1 MDRNT
6 AYQLLTSIVKNE
18 NLIKHHLAAEAVM
31 IALYKRLN
39 PQINPNDQA
48 KWGIVGLLHDAD
60 YELSKNHPEKHS
72 LILEEKIGNQLPVD
86 VLYAIKSHAFQYNG
100 VEPKSKMD
108 WAIYTVDELTGIII
122 AAMLIHP
129 DKKLTSL
136 TLDFVL
142 NKFND
147 LNFAKGAEREKIKMC
162 EARLE
167 IPLNEFID
175 ITLKAMQ
182 QISPQLDPK

>member
-6 AYQLLTSIVKNE
+6 AYQLLNSLTKNN
-18 NLIKHHLAAEAVM
+18 NLIKHHLATEASM
-31 IALYKRLN
+31 KALYRKLN
-39 PQINPNDQA
+39 LDINPNEEE
-48 KWGIVGLLHDAD
+48 KWGLVGLLHDAD

-72 LILEEKIGNQLPVD
+72 LILEEKIGNQLPPD
-86 VLYAIKSHAFQYNG
+86 VLYAIKAHAFQYNG

-108 WAIYTVDELTGIII
+108 FAMYCLDELTGIII
-122 AAMLIHP
+122 AAILIHP

-136 TLDFVL
+136 TTDFVL

-147 LNFAKGAEREKIKMC
+147 LNFAKGAAREQIKMC
-162 EARLE
+162 ETKLN

-175 ITLKAMQ
+175 ICLKAMQ
-182 QISPQLDPK
+182 QIAPQLEAK